1 MVYKFTKSGEIAIE
15 NASDVVIYFG
25 YNYIGS
31 EHILYGLAKEEEGV
45 AHKVLENQGVLPDMI
60 LKKIEDIFGKSS
72 IITDRK
78 IGFTSGS
85 RKIIENAYKE
95 AKQIGS
101 DFISTEHLLI
111 EILQEKDSV
120 ASKILV
126 ELNVNLDRVYNE
138 IWKVLN
144 YFPSTKMD
152 SKTENNIKTLNKYG
166 IDLTKKAFDKK
177 LDPVIGREKETRRV
191 IEILLRRIKNNPCL
205 IGEPG
210 VGKTAVIE
218 GLAERIVSN
227 KVPDDLKNKKIII
240 LDIPSMVAGAKYRGD
255 FEERIKKVLAEA
267 KEAKDIILFIDEIHI
282 IVGAGAAEGAI
293 DAANILKPLLARG
306 DIQIIGATT
315 INEYKKYIEKDSALE
330 RRFQS
335 VLIEEPEISETI
347 EILEGLKSK
356 YENHHKVKITEE
368 AINAA
373 VLLSNRYITDRF
385 LPDKA
390 IDLIDEASVKAK
402 KDFASENKVVLKE
415 DVEKVVS
422 DLTGIPVT
430 SINSDEL
437 NKLKNLENILH
448 KRIVGQNEAVEM
460 IAKAIRRGR
469 TGLNDENRPIGSF
482 LFLGPTGVGK
492 TELSKALAEIL
503 FNDENNM
510 IRVDMSEYMRSA

>member
-1 MVYKFTKSGEIAIE
+1 MVYKFTKSGETAIE
-15 NASDVVIYFG
+15 NASDIVIYFG

-45 AHKVLENQGVLPDMI
+45 AHKVLENQGILPDMI
-60 LKKIEDIFGKSS
+60 LKKIEDIFGKAS
-72 IITDRK
+72 IIVDGK
-78 IGFTSGS
+78 IAFTPRS
-85 RKIIENAYKE
+85 RRIIENAYNE

-111 EILQEKDSV
+111 GILQEKDSV
-120 ASKILV
+120 ASKILL
-126 ELNVNLDRVYNE
+126 ELNVNPDKIYNE

-144 YFPSTKMD
+144 YFPDTKID
-152 SKTENNIKTLNKYG
+152 SKIESNTKTLNKYG

-177 LDPVIGREKETRRV
+177 LDPVIGREKETKRV
-191 IEILLRRIKNNPCL
+191 VEILLRRVKNNPCL

-218 GLAERIVSN
+218 GLAEKIVAN
-227 KVPDDLKNKKIII
+227 QVPDDLKNKKIIV

-267 KEAKDIILFIDEIHI
+267 KDAKDIILFIDEIHI

-306 DIQIIGATT
+306 EIQIIGATT
-315 INEYKKYIEKDSALE
+315 INEYKKYIEKDTALE
-330 RRFQS
+330 RRFQP
-335 VLIEEPEISETI
+335 VLIEESTIDETI
-347 EILEGLKSK
+347 EILKGLKGK

-402 KDFASENKVVLKE
+402 KNFDYGEKIVSKDE
-415 DVEKVVS
+415 VERVVS

-430 SINSDEL
+430 SIDSDEL
-437 NKLKNLENILH
+437 SKLKNLENILH
-448 KRIVGQNEAVEM
+448 KRIVGQNEAVDI
-460 IAKAIRRGR
+460 IAKTIRRGR
-469 TGLNDENRPIGSF
+469 TGLNNENRPIGSF

-503 FNDENNM
+503 FDDENNM
-510 IRVDMSEYMRSA
+510 IRVDMSEYMRGE

>member
-1 MVYKFTKSGEIAIE
+1 MVYKFTKSGEEAIE
-15 NASDVVIYFG
+15 NASDIVVYFG

-31 EHILYGLAKEEEGV
+31 EHILYGLAKEENGV
-45 AHKVLENQGVLPDMI
+45 AHKVLENQGVFPDII
-60 LKKIEDIFGKSS
+60 LRKIEDIFGKTS
-72 IITDRK
+72 IVVDGK
-78 IGFTSGS
+78 IGFTPRSK
-85 RKIIENAYKE
+85 KIIENAYNE

-101 DFISTEHLLI
+101 EFISTEHLLI
-111 EILQEKDSV
+111 GILQEKDSV
-120 ASKILV
+120 ASKILL
-126 ELNVNLDRVYNE
+126 ELNVNLEKTYNE

-144 YFPSTKMD
+144 YFPDTKVSTK
-152 SKTENNIKTLNKYG
+152 SENNIKTLNKYG
-166 IDLTKKAFDKK
+166 IDLTKKAFEQK
-177 LDPVIGREKETRRV
+177 LDPVIGREKETTMV
-191 IEILLRRIKNNPCL
+191 TEILLRRIKNNPCL

-218 GLAERIVSN
+218 GLAEKIVLN
-227 KVPDDLKNKKIII
+227 EVPDDLKNKKIIV

-267 KEAKDIILFIDEIHI
+267 KEAKNVILFIDEIHI
-282 IVGAGAAEGAI
+282 IVGAGVAEGAI

-335 VLIEEPEISETI
+335 VLIKEPEINETI
-347 EILEGLKSK
+347 EILKGLKEK

-390 IDLIDEASVKAK
+390 IDLIDMACVKAK
-402 KDFASENKVVLKE
+402 KNFISEKNIVSKE
-415 DVEKVVS
+415 EVENVVS

-430 SINSDEL
+430 SINLDEL
-437 NKLKNLENILH
+437 NKLKNLESILH
-448 KRIVGQNEAVEM
+448 KRIVGQNEAVES

-503 FNDENNM
+503 FDNEDN
-510 IRVDMSEYMRSA
+510 IVRVDMSEYMRT